1 MRNPVMILI
10 LTYGLILGGYIIS
23 MLLGMVLN
31 YSLMWL
37 AMLGQLIT
45 LVGVVLFLYF
55 VIMMLLDLKRVTNDE
70 SFMWWLVFIP
80 CANYYLLWW
89 LAPQQVS
96 KAKQMAGLPD
106 TSARNIVLYIF
117 LTPFALAADLND
129 LAAPGSA
136 MPPGPMGMGGLGGGF
151 GAPPGG
157 PPGLGM
163 GGPPPQGPPPG
174 PGGFGPPG
182 GMGR

>member
-1 MRNPVMILI
+1 MILI
-10 LTYGLILGGYIIS
+10 LTYGVLIGGYLI
-23 MLLGMVLN
+23 GMI
-31 YSLMWL
+31 L
-37 AMLGQLIT
+37 AIAVSPFLALVGNLIA

-55 VIMMLLDLKRVTNDE
+55 VIMMLFDLKKVTNDE

-89 LAPQQVS
+89 LVPQQVA

-106 TSARNIVLYIF
+106 PSARNIVLYIF

-136 MPPGPMGMGGLGGGF
+136 MPAGPMGMGGMPGFGGGF
-151 GAPPGG
+151 GGPPPGG
-157 PPGLGM
+157 PPPGGPGGF
-163 GGPPPQGPPPG
+163 GGPPPPGLPPG
-174 PGGFGPPG
+174 PGGYGPPG